1 MTIEQRYKYRLA
13 VSSLYLDIVFDHQR
27 GLIPGR
33 FNDNPLFR
41 FYLNR
46 IKSSIDY
53 GLVQGREIIKMV
65 CRCAFNDSCLT
76 DIESIVLIEICAD
89 PRMDNILME
98 VNFNEG
104 W

>member
-1 MTIEQRYKYRLA
+1 MTSEQRSNYRWA
-13 VSSLYLDIVFDHQR
+13 VSCLYLDIVFDHQK

-65 CRCAFNDSCLT
+65 CWCAFNDSCLT

-89 PRMDNILME
+89 PRMDNILLE
-98 VNFNEG
+98 VNYNEG

>member
-1 MTIEQRYKYRLA
+1 MTIEQRKKYRWA
-13 VSSLYLDIVFDHQR
+13 VSSLYLDILFDHHN

-53 GLVQGREIIKMV
+53 GLFQGRELIKMV